1 MIWVRVIAMKAL
13 TLGTWNGNISQLVSQ
28 FHHEIGLEH
37 AQLLSEY
44 TNGLINLAHAVP
56 YSFDTPP

>member
-1 MIWVRVIAMKAL
+1 MKAL